1 MRNSKNFF
9 LGVFVGIVASVAIV
23 IGLFDIAMS
32 DVNVM
37 RFVYKV
43 GRQLDKSLQ
52 SGNYYIPS
60 EEGMDWDAVED
71 KSRAIY
77 DVIDKYY
84 LNEIDN
90 EKMKDY
96 VYKGI
101 VNSLGDRYSEYF
113 TEEEYERF
121 NSSSSGTYQG
131 IGVLVQKN
139 EDTGEVVVVKTF
151 EKGSSYEEGVQAGDV
166 IYKIEN
172 EEVTELELSEVVA
185 KIKGEEGTFVHVT
198 VLRNGKEIEF
208 DLERRRLEV
217 DTVKHKMI
225 EKNGKKIGYIAV
237 AEFDEVTDNQFKEA
251 IKELEKEGMQG
262 LVIDLRD
269 NPGGL
274 LDVACSMLDR
284 MIKKGIL
291 VYTLDK
297 DGNKTVE
304 EAEDNE
310 SFDKPVSIIVNG
322 GSASA
327 SEVFAGAMQD
337 YKAAT
342 LVGTTTFG
350 KGIVQSILSMGDGT
364 AVKVTVSKY
373 YTPNG
378 RNIHGTG
385 ITPDVEAALDE
396 KAIKDGKLDEKKD
409 NQLNKA
415 IKVVEEKIGK

>member
-1 MRNSKNFF
+1 M
-9 LGVFVGIVASVAIV
+9 
-23 IGLFDIAMS
+23 
-32 DVNVM
+32 
-37 RFVYKV
+37 
-43 GRQLDKSLQ
+43 
-52 SGNYYIPS
+52 
-60 EEGMDWDAVED
+60 
-71 KSRAIY
+71 
-77 DVIDKYY
+77 
-84 LNEIDN
+84 
-90 EKMKDY
+90 
-96 VYKGI
+96 
-101 VNSLGDRYSEYF
+101 
-113 TEEEYERF
+113 
-121 NSSSSGTYQG
+121 
-131 IGVLVQKN
+131 LVQKN

-217 DTVKHKMI
+217 DTVKHKMM